1 MSRTEPLL
9 YRLEAVRR
17 LADEL
22 FRTHGLHGWTLVL
35 NRRKREMGLCDF
47 DRQTIALSVYF
58 ISLNNDEAIQDTLL
72 HEIAHALVGPGH
84 GHDQAWKQT
93 CIAIGA
99 RPQRLSFEAVMP
111 AGSWQAVCGACGM
124 IHHKHRR
131 PKRAVGWYCRFCGPV
146 QGQLTWKPAC

>member
-1 MSRTEPLL
+1 MYGL
-9 YRLEAVRR
+9 Y
-17 LADEL
+17 
-22 FRTHGLHGWTLVL
+22 GWTLVL

-47 DRQTIALSVYF
+47 DRRIIALSVYF
-58 ISLNNDEAIQDTLL
+58 ISLNDDEAIRDTLL

-84 GHDQAWKQT
+84 GHDQTWKQQ
-93 CIAIGA
+93 CMAIGA

-124 IHHKHRR
+124 VHHKHRR